1 MSKHIHLVVKLM
13 PQEAES
19 WTDNEVLERWTHL
32 FTGPPAVQQWRANTV
47 DKLTDQELLNS
58 LIEQYRNR
66 LGNLGWFMKCLNEP
80 IARKANKED
89 GCTGHFWESR
99 YKSQALLSEEA
110 LLTCMAYVDLNPIR
124 ASMYNTP
131 EESDHTSIKERI
143 APSFDLKKA
152 TDDEIKQQR
161 LQRFDL
167 ALKPF
172 AQFDGNVTAREQFGI
187 LFSLKDYL
195 QLVDTT
201 GRIIRTDKRG
211 AIPIN
216 LPPILERL
224 SINRQQW
231 LQQSQQFEKLYA
243 SQFAKKRRTLK
254 KTA

>member
-1 MSKHIHLVVKLM
+1 MGCSSAGRIYHL
-13 PQEAES
+13 S
-19 WTDNEVLERWTHL
+19 
-32 FTGPPAVQQWRANTV
+32 FTIGPLAVQQWRANTL
-47 DKLTDQELLNS
+47 DNPTDYETLNR
-58 LIEQYRNR
+58 LIEKYRNC
-66 LGNLGWFMKCLNEP
+66 LGDLGWFMKCLNEP
-80 IARKANKED
+80 IARQANKED
-89 GCTGHFWESR
+89 GYTGHFWESR

-110 LLTCMAYVDLNPIR
+110 LLSCMAYVDLNPIR
-124 ASMYNTP
+124 ASLCNTP

-152 TDDEIKQQR
+152 TEDKIKQQR

-167 ALKPF
+167 PLKPF
-172 AQFDGNVTAREQFGI
+172 AQFEGNVTSREQIGI
-187 LFSLKDYL
+187 LFSLEDYL

-201 GRIIRTDKRG
+201 GRMIRTDKRG

-224 SINRQQW
+224 SISRQQW